1 MQEHEVGE
9 GGWLSTWTTN
19 RASASVPWSYSK
31 VLKTK
36 VNNEGRGTQWVG
48 REMKLKKKKTQKTQR
63 V

>member
-9 GGWLSTWTTN
+9 GGWLSTRTTN

-31 VLKTK
+31 VLTTK

-48 REMKLKKKKTQKTQR
+48 REMKLKKKKQKTQR